1 MTLAGK
7 TVAPKD
13 VHTLISR
20 TCDSVTGH
28 GKEDFIGVIKL
39 RVSAWGDCPG

>member
-1 MTLAGK
+1 MTLADK

-28 GKEDFIGVIKL
+28 GKGHVHGTLYKCD
-39 RVSAWGDCPG
+39 